1 MVFVVS
7 DVSLVELRGGV
18 NVYCVKLTA
27 LAFGEKNYTLGTVWN
42 GRNDQTK
49 RYVELAKKAG
59 ALESSTV
66 SLLVPTSH
74 EDVEEWK
81 KGDTVISK
89 GWLNEWN
96 IINAVRT
103 YGNGEKEE
111 YRKIEMSG
119 EIFRSLR
126 DWEEMNTDVSL

>member
-1 MVFVVS
+1 
-7 DVSLVELRGGV
+7 
-18 NVYCVKLTA
+18 
-27 LAFGEKNYTLGTVWN
+27 VWN
-42 GRNDQTK
+42 GRECQTK
-49 RYVELAKKAG
+49 RYVELAEKAG
-59 ALESSTV
+59 ALASSTV
-66 SLLVPTSH
+66 RLLVPTSH

-103 YGNGEKEE
+103 YGNGKKEE

-119 EIFRSLR
+119 EMIRSLQ
-126 DWEEMNTDVSL
+126 DWKEMNTHVSLGL